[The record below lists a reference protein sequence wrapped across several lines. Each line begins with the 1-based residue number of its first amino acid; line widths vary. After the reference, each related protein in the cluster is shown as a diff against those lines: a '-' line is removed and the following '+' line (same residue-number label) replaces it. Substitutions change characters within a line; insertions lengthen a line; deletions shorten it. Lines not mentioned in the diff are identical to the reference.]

1 MLALKASMDTLIKF
15 GLFFLGVITSVLLIP
30 MIEKKKS
37 ESQKKESL
45 EELFIELDDIHVE
58 LIEHLESSFQFLL
71 NLRTE
76 TELAQ
81 NGKLPV
87 PMPKNINTDVLG
99 ELYKKSALILTSPQR
114 LAIKRIPNSINEI
127 MRHSQLSVDSITNEK
142 IYCIQSI
149 KNTVKLT
156 CRLIHEINFLREHRE
171 RFVFAKYLSSNTAVL
186 PVLKSIGY
194 NEVQIAQS
202 RVEESEFN
210 DLKVSI

>member
-1 MLALKASMDTLIKF
+1 MDTLIKF

-30 MIEKKKS
+30 TIEKRKS

-45 EELFIELDDIHVE
+45 EELFIVLDDIHVE
-58 LIEHLESSFQFLL
+58 LIEHLKSSFQFLL
-71 NLRTE
+71 NLRIE
-76 TELAQ
+76 TELAE

-87 PMPKNINTDVLG
+87 PMPKNIGTDVLS

-114 LAIKRIPNSINEI
+114 LAIKRIPNSINEV

-142 IYCIQSI
+142 IYCSQSI

-156 CRLIHEINFLREHRE
+156 CMLIHEINSLREHRE
-171 RFVFAKYLSSNTAVL
+171 RFVFTKDLNSNTAVI

-194 NEVQIAQS
+194 DESQIAQS
-202 RVEESEFN
+202 RVEESEYK
-210 DLKVSI
+210 DLNVSI